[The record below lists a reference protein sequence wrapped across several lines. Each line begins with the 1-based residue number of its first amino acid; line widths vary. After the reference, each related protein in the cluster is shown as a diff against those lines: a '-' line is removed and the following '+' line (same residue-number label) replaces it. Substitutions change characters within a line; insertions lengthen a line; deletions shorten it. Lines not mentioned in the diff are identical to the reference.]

1 MNNRGHG
8 SLLLSEQKAFVSV
21 VLYDAMADKIYLPV

>member
-1 MNNRGHG
+1 MNNRDHG
-8 SLLLSEQKAFVSV
+8 LLLSEQKAFVSV